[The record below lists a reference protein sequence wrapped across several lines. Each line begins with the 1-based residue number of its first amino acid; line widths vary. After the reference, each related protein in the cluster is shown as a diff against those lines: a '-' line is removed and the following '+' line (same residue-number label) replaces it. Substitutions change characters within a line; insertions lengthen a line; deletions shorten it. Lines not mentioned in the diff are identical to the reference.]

1 MAEALIID
9 ACRTPRGIGKAGK
22 GALSDIHPQQ
32 LGAAVLRALKERTG
46 IDTADVDDI
55 IWGTSAQVGPQ
66 SGDIGRMSALDAGY
80 DVRASGVTLDRF
92 CGSGITSV
100 NMAAAS
106 IMAGA
111 EDLVI
116 AGGTEK
122 MSMTARRGDG
132 PLMMDSGNLR
142 LRAKHPQSH
151 QGVCADAVATLEG
164 IGREDTDR
172 LALLS
177 QQRAAT
183 AIANGYFSKSVVP
196 VSHEDGRLALD
207 KEEYP
212 RPQTT
217 LEGLAALKPAFPA
230 IADFPLDESG
240 TTYRKLILEKYPD
253 LEINHIHHAGN
264 SSGVV
269 DGSAAILL
277 ASPSYAK
284 KHGLK
289 PRAKVVAMAN
299 MGDSPTLML
308 NAPVPAARKVLAKAG
323 LDIDD
328 IDLFEINEAF
338 AVVAE
343 KFIRDLKLD
352 RDKVNVN
359 GGAIAL
365 GHPIGATG
373 SMLIGT
379 LLDELERRD
388 LRRGLVTMCAAGGMA
403 PAIIIERSLASAAR
417 DTLAGRA
424 CCGRAASIAAR
435 AQSFHEAAAN
445 ERRIARLPAHA
456 WLIVD
461 LCREQHR
468 PACLETAVDEGIEV
482 RLVADPFAVGEAG
495 AARQCDDVGQ
505 PAGRRRL
512 LAGDLIDAVVPD
524 DDGQIGRSGIGD
536 GGQRAEHHQDR
547 AVALERD
554 HAAFGLRQRHAER
567 DRARQTHAAEHV
579 EILRAV
585 TGGNQVEIG
594 VADAGD
600 HGLLVLEPLHQALS
614 ERRAVQ
620 RRYCSLILAH
630 AARPRVT

>member
-1 MAEALIID
+1 MVEALIID

-32 LGAAVLRALKERTG
+32 LGATVLRALRERTG
-46 IDTADVDDI
+46 IDTAEVDDI
-55 IWGTSAQVGPQ
+55 IWGTSAQVGQ
-66 SGDIGRMSALDAGY
+66 QTGDIGRMSALDAGY

-122 MSMTARRGDG
+122 MSMATRHGDG

-151 QGVCADAVATLEG
+151 LGVCADAIATLEA
-164 IGREDTDR
+164 ICREDTDR

-177 QQRAAT
+177 QQRAAA
-183 AIANGYFSKSVVP
+183 AIANGHSSKSLVP
-196 VSHEDGRLALD
+196 VFHEDGRLALD

-230 IADFPLDESG
+230 VADFPLDDKG
-240 TTYRKLILEKYPD
+240 TTCRGQVLQKYPD

-264 SSGVV
+264 SSGIV

-299 MGDSPTLML
+299 MGDSPILML
-308 NAPVPAARKVLAKAG
+308 NAPVPATRKALAKAG
-323 LDIDD
+323 LAIDE

-343 KFIRDLKLD
+343 KYIRDLKLD

-359 GGAIAL
+359 GGSIAL

-373 SMLIGT
+373 SILIGT

-403 PAIIIERSLASAAR
+403 PAIIIE
-417 DTLAGRA
+417 
-424 CCGRAASIAAR
+424 SI
-435 AQSFHEAAAN
+435 
-445 ERRIARLPAHA
+445 
-456 WLIVD
+456 
-461 LCREQHR
+461 
-468 PACLETAVDEGIEV
+468 
-482 RLVADPFAVGEAG
+482 
-495 AARQCDDVGQ
+495 
-505 PAGRRRL
+505 
-512 LAGDLIDAVVPD
+512 
-524 DDGQIGRSGIGD
+524 
-536 GGQRAEHHQDR
+536 
-547 AVALERD
+547 
-554 HAAFGLRQRHAER
+554 
-567 DRARQTHAAEHV
+567 
-579 EILRAV
+579 
-585 TGGNQVEIG
+585 
-594 VADAGD
+594 
-600 HGLLVLEPLHQALS
+600 
-614 ERRAVQ
+614 
-620 RRYCSLILAH
+620 
-630 AARPRVT
+630 